1 MRYPAKPKPGDR
13 VAVVSPSA
21 GLPAIFPH
29 VYELGL
35 RRLRDEF
42 GLTPV
47 EYPTTRIMGASAA
60 DRARDLTAAFAD
72 PTITAVLATVGGDD
86 QITVVPHL
94 DDDVLRANPKPF
106 FGYSDNTNLLN
117 HLHRLGIVS
126 YHGGSV
132 LVHLGRPGALHPAT
146 ADSLRAALF
155 TSGWYDLTPADSWND
170 EPMDWADPANLDR
183 DLPMFPG
190 AGWHWQGPATVV
202 EGPVWGGNLEIIHWL
217 LAADRVGPTPWLGP
231 PSGAAPNASGVP
243 PVSGVSAGSGV
254 SAASG
259 GFPVSGVPAA
269 SGVSIEG
276 GGILVV
282 ETSEELPSDVE
293 VYRILRNLGERGL
306 LANFPAVIVGRPKSW
321 DFAKRRSAPEKQEYA
336 AAQRAAV
343 TRAVGEYNPD
353 AVLVFDVDL
362 GHTDPQLIIPYG
374 GLARVDAA
382 QRRISVRY

>member
-1 MRYPAKPKPGDR
+1 MRYPPKPKPGDR
-13 VAVVSPSA
+13 VAVISPSA

-35 RRLRDEF
+35 RRLREEF
-42 GLTPV
+42 LLEPV
-47 EYPTTRIMGASAA
+47 EYPTTRVMGASAT
-60 DRARDLTAAFAD
+60 DRARDITAAFAD

-94 DDDVLRANPKPF
+94 DDAVLRANPKPF

-117 HLHRLGIVS
+117 HLFGLGIVS

-132 LVHLGRPGALHPAT
+132 LVHLGRPGALHPQSAE
-146 ADSLRAALF
+146 SLRAALF
-155 TSGWYDLTPADSWND
+155 TSGWYDLTPADSWTD
-170 EPMDWADPANLDR
+170 EPADWADPANLDR
-183 DLPMFPG
+183 DPPMFPG
-190 AGWHWQGPATVV
+190 TGWHWQGPATVV
-202 EGPVWGGNLEIIHWL
+202 EGPVWGGNLEILHWL
-217 LAADRVGPTPWLGP
+217 LATNRVGPTPWLGP
-231 PSGAAPNASGVP
+231 PPDPAVASGAAT
-243 PVSGVSAGSGV
+243 
-254 SAASG
+254 ASG
-259 GFPVSGVPAA
+259 GAV
-269 SGVSIEG
+269 ER

-306 LANFPAVIVGRPKSW
+306 LTKFPAVVVGRPKSW
-321 DFAKRRSAPEKQEYA
+321 DFAKRLSPPQKQEYA

-353 AVLVFDVDL
+353 AVLVFDADL